1 MKRLVTAMAALL
13 TLLAA
18 QSAVLAQESG
28 SRSYDLPNLDVFEL
42 TVPSTWQ
49 DSVDQPADGGPPAI
63 EFKPSEGPAFEIYLT
78 PNWPNTPDESVP
90 DAETLRERV
99 RAEAERMS
107 GQMVEQ
113 SPEIRR
119 LQGANGVGFY
129 FVATDPAP
137 QPEEFR
143 TLNQG
148 LLQVGDLTVMFTI
161 LTNEGQDAVVE
172 EALAMLKSAIHRDTG
187 LDQH

>member
-1 MKRLVTAMAALL
+1 MAALL
-13 TLLAA
+13 ALLAA
-18 QSAVLAQESG
+18 QSAAFAQDARP
-28 SRSYDLPNLDVFEL
+28 RSYDLPNLDAIEL

-49 DSVDQPADGGPPAI
+49 DSVDQPADGGPPTI
-63 EFKPSEGPAFEIYLT
+63 EFKPPVDPAFEVYVT

-90 DAETLRERV
+90 DTETLREKV
-99 RAEAERMS
+99 RTEAERMS
-107 GQMVEQ
+107 GHMVERN
-113 SPEIRR
+113 PEIRR
-119 LQGANGVGFY
+119 LQGASGVGFF

-143 TLNQG
+143 TMNQG

-161 LTNEGQDAVVE
+161 LTNEGQEAVVE